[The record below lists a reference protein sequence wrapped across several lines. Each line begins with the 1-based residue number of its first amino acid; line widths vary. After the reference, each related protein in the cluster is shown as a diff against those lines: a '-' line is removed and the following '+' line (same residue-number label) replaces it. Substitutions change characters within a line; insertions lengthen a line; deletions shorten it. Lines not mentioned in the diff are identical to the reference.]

1 MNQTFLKHKSY
12 FLYNELARRQIYKRW
27 VLLGKSI
34 TYKCLLCQSV
44 FCRVLNGVSDSVF
57 KFKKSFKKDTE
68 KVVLLQMKGLMQ
80 IIVKFSTDFFFV
92 CVCVCMFL
100 SQNINWTF
108 IFPWRVINWYVLQI
122 ASLISGSLKK
132 VHKKNL
138 YQDFHF
144 FLTLNCLLM
153 E

>member
-12 FLYNELARRQIYKRW
+12 FLYNELARLQICKRW

-80 IIVKFSTDFFFV
+80 IIVKFSTDFFCV
-92 CVCVCMFL
+92 CVCVCVHVSITKYKLNVYF
-100 SQNINWTF
+100 
-108 IFPWRVINWYVLQI
+108 
-122 ASLISGSLKK
+122 SLKGNK
-132 VHKKNL
+132 LVCFANS
-138 YQDFHF
+138 QSHF
-144 FLTLNCLLM
+144 R
-153 E
+153 